1 MRYTVFD
8 LESDG
13 LLDIVTKIH
22 CLSYRIFDSK
32 QLLYSGTITDYEE
45 MKKFIMAQEILV
57 GHNII
62 LYDVPVIRKILH
74 IDPLA
79 ELIDS
84 LGLSW
89 YLSPIKGFK
98 HGLEAWGERFGIP
111 KPVIKDW
118 NNLTIQE
125 YIHRCEEDVKI
136 NSRLIHE
143 TLDYMM
149 EIYGDFDQVKR
160 AIAYNRFKLECLKE
174 QQENGI
180 TLDQRLAEESRMNLE
195 FEIEEKV
202 SKLSKMMPAIED
214 KKAPKKMYKKDG
226 TLSAHGEK
234 WKVYTESKGLTVEA
248 EKTYLPGNPG
258 SNDQLKNWLF
268 SYGWK
273 PQTFKVSKAT
283 KKRLAQVSLPFGGG
297 LCPSVIELIEQH
309 PELKELEG
317 FFVARHRAG
326 LFKSFLENMDD
337 KGLIY
342 STAQG
347 FTNTYRM
354 QHSKPIAN
362 LPGVDKFYGKEVRG
376 CIAVPDESY
385 EMVGSDISGLED
397 NTKQHYMY
405 FYDPD
410 YVNEMRIPGFDPHI
424 DIAVFAGLMTEE
436 QANRF
441 KELNAKVENEETLTP
456 EEKTE
461 FKALKLIRG
470 NAKVVNFSGVYG
482 AGPPKMAETLK
493 SDLAFA
499 EKLHTAYWKRN
510 SSVKKVAKNCKV
522 AKVRNQAWLY
532 NPVSGLWMFL
542 KEDKDRFSTLNQSTG
557 VYVFDTWMKYVRR
570 RLNPM
575 GIKILLQYH
584 DELLIQYKKEFKTVV
599 AMHLKEA
606 MIEANEELQLNVK
619 IEISSNF
626 GKNYAECH

>member
-1 MRYTVFD
+1 
-8 LESDG
+8 
-13 LLDIVTKIH
+13 
-22 CLSYRIFDSK
+22 
-32 QLLYSGTITDYEE
+32 
-45 MKKFIMAQEILV
+45 
-57 GHNII
+57 
-62 LYDVPVIRKILH
+62 
-74 IDPLA
+74 
-79 ELIDS
+79 
-84 LGLSW
+84 
-89 YLSPIKGFK
+89 
-98 HGLEAWGERFGIP
+98 
-111 KPVIKDW
+111 
-118 NNLTIQE
+118 
-125 YIHRCEEDVKI
+125 
-136 NSRLIHE
+136 
-143 TLDYMM
+143 
-149 EIYGDFDQVKR
+149 
-160 AIAYNRFKLECLKE
+160 
-174 QQENGI
+174 
-180 TLDQRLAEESRMNLE
+180 
-195 FEIEEKV
+195 
-202 SKLSKMMPAIED
+202 
-214 KKAPKKMYKKDG
+214 
-226 TLSAHGEK
+226 
-234 WKVYTESKGLTVEA
+234 
-248 EKTYLPGNPG
+248 
-258 SNDQLKNWLF
+258 
-268 SYGWK
+268 
-273 PQTFKVSKAT
+273 
-283 KKRLAQVSLPFGGG
+283 
-297 LCPSVIELIEQH
+297 VIELIEQH

-436 QANRF
+436 QADRF
-441 KELNAKVENEETLTP
+441 KELNSRENLNP

-522 AKVRNQAWLY
+522 VKVRNQAWLY